1 MISDIVPQHRQ
12 YRPRGRPFVKGQSG
26 NPAGRRR
33 GSRNKATM
41 MAALYL
47 DGEAEGLVRKAV
59 EMAYAGDALALRL
72 CLERT
77 LAPRRERPEPFRLP
91 RVESAA
97 DLAPAMAAV
106 MAAAARGV
114 ITTGQ
119 AAEMASVIATRLR
132 ALEAD
137 EFNRRLLVV
146 EHGDTPLLSMRGVV
160 DGIENVS
167 SS

>member
-1 MISDIVPQHRQ
+1 MSDLIPQKPQ
-12 YRPRGRPFVKGQSG
+12 YRPRGRPWAKGQSG

-47 DGEAEGLVRKAV
+47 DGEAEGLARKAV
-59 EMAYAGDALALRL
+59 EMAYAGDLLALRL

-77 LAPRRERPEPFRLP
+77 IAPRRDRPEPFRLP
-91 RVESAA
+91 RVETAA

-106 MAAAARGV
+106 MMAAAQGV

-132 ALEAD
+132 AIEVAEFDRHLTALEHAD
-137 EFNRRLLVV
+137 
-146 EHGDTPLLSMRGVV
+146 PAY
-160 DGIENVS
+160 
-167 SS
+167 

>member
-1 MISDIVPQHRQ
+1 MSNLIPQKPQ
-12 YRPRGRPFVKGQSG
+12 YRPRGRPWPKGQSG

-77 LAPRRERPEPFRLP
+77 IAPRRDRPEPFRLP
-91 RVESAA
+91 PGESAA

-106 MAAAARGV
+106 MTAAARGV

-119 AAEMASVIATRLR
+119 AAEMASVVATRLR
-132 ALEAD
+132 AIEAAEFDRHLTALE
-137 EFNRRLLVV
+137 N
-146 EHGDTPLLSMRGVV
+146 GNTTY
-160 DGIENVS
+160 
-167 SS
+167 

>member
-1 MISDIVPQHRQ
+1 MSDIVPQSLPKRQ
-12 YRPRGRPFVKGQSG
+12 YRPRGKPWPKGQSG

-33 GSRNKATM
+33 GSRNKATV

-47 DGEAEGLVRKAV
+47 DGEAEGLIRKAV
-59 EMAYAGDALALRL
+59 EMAYAGDPLALRL

-77 LAPRRERPEPFRLP
+77 IAPRRERPEPFRLP

-132 ALEAD
+132 AIEAD
-137 EFNRRLLVV
+137 EFNRRLLMV
-146 EHGDTPLLSMRGVV
+146 EHGDPAL
-160 DGIENVS
+160 
-167 SS
+167 

>member
-1 MISDIVPQHRQ
+1 MSDIVPQSPPKTQ
-12 YRPRGRPFVKGQSG
+12 YRPRGKPWVKGQSG

-33 GSRNKATM
+33 GSRNKATP

-59 EMAYAGDALALRL
+59 EMAYAGDPLALRL

-77 LAPRRERPEPFRLP
+77 IAPRRDRPEPFRLP
-91 RVESAA
+91 RVETAA

-114 ITTGQ
+114 ITTAQ
-119 AAEMASVIATRLR
+119 AAEMASVVATRLR

-137 EFNRRLLVV
+137 EFNRRLLMV
-146 EHGDTPLLSMRGVV
+146 EHGDPSL
-160 DGIENVS
+160 
-167 SS
+167 

>member
-1 MISDIVPQHRQ
+1 MSDIVPQSKPEPQ
-12 YRPRGRPFVKGQSG
+12 YRPRGKPWVKGQSG

-33 GSRNKATM
+33 GSRNKATLI
-41 MAALYL
+41 AALYL

-59 EMAYAGDALALRL
+59 EMAYAGDPLALRL

-77 LAPRRERPEPFRLP
+77 IAPRRERPEPFRLP

-119 AAEMASVIATRLR
+119 AAEMASVISTRLR
-132 ALEAD
+132 ALEAA
-137 EFNRRLLVV
+137 EFDRRLLMV
-146 EHGDTPLLSMRGVV
+146 EHGDPSL
-160 DGIENVS
+160 
-167 SS
+167 

>member
-1 MISDIVPQHRQ
+1 MGDKISEITPQAPKKPQ
-12 YRPRGRPFVKGQSG
+12 YRPRGRPFAKGQSG

-47 DGEAEGLVRKAV
+47 DGEAVGLARKAV
-59 EMAYAGDALALRL
+59 EMAYAGDTLAMRL

-77 LAPRRERPEPFRLP
+77 IAPRRERPEPFRLP
-91 RVESAA
+91 PVENAA
-97 DLAPAMAAV
+97 DLAPAMAAI
-106 MAAAARGV
+106 MSAAARGV

-132 ALEAD
+132 AIEAA
-137 EFNRRLLVV
+137 EFDRHLSAL
-146 EHGDTPLLSMRGVV
+146 EHGDTAH
-160 DGIENVS
+160 
-167 SS
+167 

>member
-1 MISDIVPQHRQ
+1 MSDIVPQSPPKPQ
-12 YRPRGRPFVKGQSG
+12 YRSRGKLWPKGQSG
-26 NPAGRRR
+26 NPAGRRC
-33 GSRNKATM
+33 GSRNKATI

-59 EMAYAGDALALRL
+59 EMAYAGDPLALRL

-77 LAPRRERPEPFRLP
+77 IAPRRDRPEPFRLP
-91 RVESAA
+91 RVETAA

-119 AAEMASVIATRLR
+119 AAEMASVVATRLR

-137 EFNRRLLVV
+137 EFNRRLLMV
-146 EHGDTPLLSMRGVV
+146 EHGDPSL
-160 DGIENVS
+160 
-167 SS
+167 

>member
-1 MISDIVPQHRQ
+1 MSDLIPQKPQ
-12 YRPRGRPFVKGQSG
+12 YRPRGRPWPKGQSG

-77 LAPRRERPEPFRLP
+77 LAPRRDRPEPFRLP
-91 RVESAA
+91 PVESAA

-106 MAAAARGV
+106 MTAAARGV

-119 AAEMASVIATRLR
+119 AAEMASVVATRLR
-132 ALEAD
+132 AIEAAEFDRHLTALEY
-137 EFNRRLLVV
+137 
-146 EHGDTPLLSMRGVV
+146 GDPTH
-160 DGIENVS
+160 
-167 SS
+167 

>member
-1 MISDIVPQHRQ
+1 MSDIVPRSPQKSQ
-12 YRPRGRPFVKGQSG
+12 YRPRGKPWLKGQSG

-33 GSRNKATM
+33 GSRNKATV

-59 EMAYAGDALALRL
+59 EMAYEGDPLALRL

-77 LAPRRERPEPFRLP
+77 IAPRRERPEPFRLP

-132 ALEAD
+132 AIEAD
-137 EFNRRLLVV
+137 EFNRRLLMV
-146 EHGDTPLLSMRGVV
+146 EHGDPSH
-160 DGIENVS
+160 
-167 SS
+167 

>member
-1 MISDIVPQHRQ
+1 MSDLTPQKPQ
-12 YRPRGRPFVKGQSG
+12 YRPRGRSWPKGQSG

-77 LAPRRERPEPFRLP
+77 IAPRRDRPEPFRLP
-91 RVESAA
+91 PVESAA

-106 MAAAARGV
+106 MTAAARGV

-119 AAEMASVIATRLR
+119 AAEMASVVATRLR
-132 ALEAD
+132 AIEAAEFDRHLTALE
-137 EFNRRLLVV
+137 N
-146 EHGDTPLLSMRGVV
+146 GNTTY
-160 DGIENVS
+160 
-167 SS
+167 

>member
-1 MISDIVPQHRQ
+1 MSDLIPQKPQ
-12 YRPRGRPFVKGQSG
+12 YRPRGRPWPKGQSG

-33 GSRNKATM
+33 SSRNKATM

-77 LAPRRERPEPFRLP
+77 LAPRRDRPEPFRLP
-91 RVESAA
+91 PVESAA

-106 MAAAARGV
+106 MTAAARGV

-119 AAEMASVIATRLR
+119 AAEMASVVATRLR
-132 ALEAD
+132 AIEAAEFDRHLTALEY
-137 EFNRRLLVV
+137 
-146 EHGDTPLLSMRGVV
+146 GDPTH
-160 DGIENVS
+160 
-167 SS
+167 

>member
-1 MISDIVPQHRQ
+1 MSDIVPQSLPKRQ
-12 YRPRGRPFVKGQSG
+12 YRPRGKPWPKGQSG

-33 GSRNKATM
+33 GSRNKATV

-47 DGEAEGLVRKAV
+47 DGEAEGLIRKAV
-59 EMAYAGDALALRL
+59 EMAYAGDPLALRL

-77 LAPRRERPEPFRLP
+77 IAPRRDRPEPFRLP

-132 ALEAD
+132 AIEAD
-137 EFNRRLLVV
+137 EFNRRLLMV
-146 EHGDTPLLSMRGVV
+146 EHGDPSL
-160 DGIENVS
+160 
-167 SS
+167 

>member
-1 MISDIVPQHRQ
+1 MSDLIPQKPQ
-12 YRPRGRPFVKGQSG
+12 YRPRGRPWPKGQSG

-77 LAPRRERPEPFRLP
+77 LAPRRDRPEPFRLP
-91 RVESAA
+91 PVESAA

-119 AAEMASVIATRLR
+119 AAEMASVVATRLR
-132 ALEAD
+132 AIEAAEFDRHLTALEY
-137 EFNRRLLVV
+137 
-146 EHGDTPLLSMRGVV
+146 GDPTH
-160 DGIENVS
+160 
-167 SS
+167 

>member
-1 MISDIVPQHRQ
+1 MSDIVPQSPQKPQ
-12 YRPRGRPFVKGQSG
+12 YRPRGKPWPKGQSG

-33 GSRNKATM
+33 GSRNKATA

-77 LAPRRERPEPFRLP
+77 IAPRRERPEPFRLP
-91 RVESAA
+91 PVETAA

-106 MAAAARGV
+106 MAAAARGI

-132 ALEAD
+132 AVEID
-137 EFNRRLLVV
+137 EFNRRLLMV
-146 EHGDTPLLSMRGVV
+146 EHGDTP
-160 DGIENVS
+160 E
-167 SS
+167 